1 MDIVLVSTLME
12 SDMKVTIKTPIFIGN
27 DEEYYPQD
35 YYLLDYLLYENK
47 ICFIDRNK
55 FIKKIEKDGLL
66 EEFIA
71 LIEKNIYSN
80 LLKFIREYA
89 DESVSYCVDTDFEA
103 IKRLYKGNFSS
114 LNTFIKDK
122 FLSKPI
128 IPGSTIKGVI
138 RTALLDY
145 IVEKFSINEKNIYK
159 LEGKVFCNG
168 KKDPKKD
175 ILKAL
180 FVSDLKPINYKLK
193 IIKPKNR
200 SIKER
205 DNNNIPV
212 VLECLVDGEF
222 EGEIRIDT
230 NLLKNIKNRY
240 FKKEPLSIELIEKS
254 IDRFFSIIHSKETKR
269 FIANHPKYEKG
280 LIKIGQHA
288 GAGSKSLNSL
298 RKVFIKQLSKK
309 LDYQTSI
316 WIDNKGNPLGWAKIE
331 F

>member
-1 MDIVLVSTLME
+1 
-12 SDMKVTIKTPIFIGN
+12 MKVTIKTPIFIGN

-35 YYLLDYLLYENK
+35 YVLYEDSV
-47 ICFIDRNK
+47 CFIDRDK
-55 FIKKIEKDGLL
+55 FIKKIKKDGLL
-66 EEFIA
+66 EEFIKKS
-71 LIEKNIYSN
+71 ENIDN
-80 LLKFIREYA
+80 LLDFIY
-89 DESVSYCVDTDFEA
+89 DNVDDSVYTYCVETEYEA
-103 IKRLYKGNFSS
+103 NESLYRSYS
-114 LNTFIKDK
+114 LPLKAFIKDK

-145 IVEKFSINEKNIYK
+145 IVEKFGIKEKNIYT
-159 LEGKVFCNG
+159 LEGEVFYNED
-168 KKDPKKD
+168 KEDPKKD

-180 FVSDLKPINYKLK
+180 FVSDLKPINYELK
-193 IIKPKNR
+193 VIVIKPKNR
-200 SIKER
+200 SMKKR
-205 DNNNIPV
+205 DNNIPV

-298 RKVFIKQLSKK
+298 RKVYIKQLRKEI
-309 LDYQTSI
+309 DYQTSI
-316 WIDNKGNPLGWAKIE
+316 WIDNEDNPLGWAKIE